1 MSSQKPANLATYEIA
16 LRKEREHT
24 QLIAAAKR
32 KEVQAAGGNCLLC
45 KHTRLAVG
53 KRLICKL
60 KDKLVTQFNYCDK
73 FIELSVETNGDNDD

>member
-1 MSSQKPANLATYEIA
+1 MTKPANLATYEIA
-16 LRKEREHT
+16 LRKEREQT

-53 KRLICKL
+53 KRLVCKL

-73 FIELSVETNGDNDD
+73 FIEMKPEGDNDD